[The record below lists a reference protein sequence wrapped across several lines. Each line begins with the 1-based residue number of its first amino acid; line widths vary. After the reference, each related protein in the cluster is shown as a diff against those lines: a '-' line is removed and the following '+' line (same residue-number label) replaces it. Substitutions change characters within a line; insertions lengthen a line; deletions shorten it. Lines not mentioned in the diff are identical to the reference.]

1 LYFNQNGPL
10 VYCAE
15 GVDNQGIALHHV
27 LMAHR
32 PQFSL
37 QPGYAIVN
45 TEGDGKPF
53 QVTAINVPVQEVNLD
68 ADCRISS
75 RNISLRLI
83 PYYAWNHRAAG
94 TMDVWLASS
103 LKGLDD

>member
-1 LYFNQNGPL
+1 
-10 VYCAE
+10 
-15 GVDNQGIALHHV
+15 
-27 LMAHR
+27 M
-32 PQFSL
+32 
-37 QPGYAIVN
+37 
-45 TEGDGKPF
+45 
-53 QVTAINVPVQEVNLD
+53 TAINVPVQEVNLD

-83 PYYAWNHRAAG
+83 PYYAWNHRGAG